1 MKRVSM
7 GAIEG
12 CTQLSQR
19 ADVDVGHVHSQMAC
33 VPPRCPALGLA
44 WGTDMRLIA
53 GPQGAYSP
61 GEGEQHTKHCE
72 GTYAGIPDQG
82 PCLGRQGGWGGT
94 LLAELNC
101 CLAVWPEA
109 SLLQAELVL
118 PQESQT
124 RLGK

>member
-1 MKRVSM
+1 
-7 GAIEG
+7 
-12 CTQLSQR
+12 
-19 ADVDVGHVHSQMAC
+19 
-33 VPPRCPALGLA
+33 
-44 WGTDMRLIA
+44 MRLIA
-53 GPQGAYSP
+53 GPQGAYRP
-61 GEGEQHTKHCE
+61 GEGEQCTKLCE

-82 PCLGRQGGWGGT
+82 PCLGGKGGGAGGT
-94 LLAELNC
+94 LLAALNC

>member
-1 MKRVSM
+1 MKRVPM

-19 ADVDVGHVHSQMAC
+19 GADVDVGHVHSQTAC
-33 VPPRCPALGLA
+33 VPPRRPALGQV

-61 GEGEQHTKHCE
+61 GEGEQRTKHCE
-72 GTYAGIPDQG
+72 GTYAGIP
-82 PCLGRQGGWGGT
+82 GRQGGWGGT